1 MQNVYDAADRCSACR
16 AVALFYCGE
25 RLCPTVFT
33 LLSAG
38 CRLKTGVASFVIEKS
53 CIFCWSCMLAVD
65 YILGAI
71 DISSYSESLLSPL
84 LMITLHL
91 CQHFCWFHIV

>member
-1 MQNVYDAADRCSACR
+1 
-16 AVALFYCGE
+16 
-25 RLCPTVFT
+25 
-33 LLSAG
+33 
-38 CRLKTGVASFVIEKS
+38 
-53 CIFCWSCMLAVD
+53 MLAVD